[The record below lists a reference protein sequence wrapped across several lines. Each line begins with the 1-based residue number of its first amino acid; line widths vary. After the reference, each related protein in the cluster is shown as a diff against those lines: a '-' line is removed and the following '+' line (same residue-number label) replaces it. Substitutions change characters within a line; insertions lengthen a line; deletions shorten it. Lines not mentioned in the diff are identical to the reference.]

1 MGIRL
6 HRKISLDSPICHP
19 VDSVLTGRR
28 NNPREPGIR
37 PLAVYNPIHFQ
48 ELPELFMD
56 FVSSLTGKSPSTT
69 GAGSEGALTK
79 GPFNAL
85 RTTAD
90 LNNALVSFMVTGYA
104 GFSSSAGYIGTNMR
118 VDHDVSLLIPEIWTR
133 LSVEERDPEFMIKNE
148 YLEPVEDFDHNGEK
162 VLGSRLGYRITE
174 HFVHDF
180 FGKLFDNPVVVFTD
194 EILKPELQDFDDY
207 VDGINNIVETHQ
219 RVAQQY
225 IDDGSIED
233 ACPPLKALLYIMANG
248 EYEGKTVQDP
258 EIRQLFTK
266 ESMLAS
272 NWYQERLEEKQRKD
286 IMLWRRHLDSI
297 EDYAEQ
303 THSLNGSN
311 PVNTQ
316 ELISIA
322 KDKLAVVSS
331 GDYLNFLR
339 GTIGA
344 DLLGPTQSS

>member
-1 MGIRL
+1 
-6 HRKISLDSPICHP
+6 
-19 VDSVLTGRR
+19 
-28 NNPREPGIR
+28 
-37 PLAVYNPIHFQ
+37 
-48 ELPELFMD
+48 
-56 FVSSLTGKSPSTT
+56 
-69 GAGSEGALTK
+69 
-79 GPFNAL
+79 
-85 RTTAD
+85 
-90 LNNALVSFMVTGYA
+90 
-104 GFSSSAGYIGTNMR
+104 
-118 VDHDVSLLIPEIWTR
+118 
-133 LSVEERDPEFMIKNE
+133 
-148 YLEPVEDFDHNGEK
+148 
-162 VLGSRLGYRITE
+162 
-174 HFVHDF
+174 
-180 FGKLFDNPVVVFTD
+180 VVFTD
-194 EILKPELQDFDDY
+194 EILKPELQDLDDY

-233 ACPPLKALLYIMANG
+233 ACPPMKALLYIMANG

-286 IMLWRRHLDSI
+286 IMLWQRHLDSI

-311 PVNTQ
+311 PINTQ